1 MSTTDTDETRA
12 NQDPREEPEWSSD
25 EGGLAQQETMRE
37 GFESADDEEGAA
49 DRRFDE
55 VRSDSAYP
63 GQPTESEDESE
74 SEDEDGDEDDAAEPE
89 VVAESGDDEADDA
102 DEADESAESAS
113 SPAYEYGEFSRNAG
127 TTESEQPS
135 ASDDALDTDGALT
148 SGTYSQDSAGTG
160 GFAERDDVARSE
172 GFGGPEGVAETEDS
186 ADVAQPGGVA
196 RPEDLGGHDIGA
208 GGEPLV
214 AAAAQEEFLSRW
226 TQIQVSF
233 LEDPPAAVE
242 GAEALIGEISAAI
255 RTSLEERGS
264 ALAAEGQEAS
274 DTEQLRLALRQYRA
288 FIGVILPK

>member
-74 SEDEDGDEDDAAEPE
+74 SESEDGDDAAEAE
-89 VVAESGDDEADDA
+89 AVAESGADDA
-102 DEADESAESAS
+102 DEADESGESAS

-135 ASDDALDTDGALT
+135 ASDDALDTDGGLT
-148 SGTYSQDSAGTG
+148 SGTYSQDSAETE
-160 GFAERDDVARSE
+160 GFAEREDVARSE
-172 GFGGPEGVAETEDS
+172 GFGEPEGVAETEDS

-196 RPEDLGGHDIGA
+196 RPEDLGGHDVGA

-242 GAEALIGEISAAI
+242 SAEALIGEISAAI

-264 ALAAEGQEAS
+264 ALAAEGREAS